1 MEFCTVF
8 DKSYLSKA
16 LTLYRSIEKMGIKTH
31 ALCLDSESYHKVKSL
46 CIENFT
52 PYYLLDIE
60 KDDPDL
66 LILKTKETKSMFG
79 DQYSRYVWAL
89 TPYFCNY
96 ILNKT
101 NSEELIYIDSDIY
114 FYAGIEEIV
123 KEVEGYSVGIVT
135 HRTLHHINNETDS
148 GKYNVG
154 IVYFRKDQ
162 YGLDCSSFWKSLLM
176 DPDNQYS
183 EKYGKCGDQKY
194 LELFEI
200 KFPQKVKVI
209 DDLVGHGAPWCF
221 HSYTYLEKYKISWLD
236 KIQPLIFNHFSHFT
250 NDINSWSSSYKGEW
264 FPENVNNFVRE
275 YYEDYHQEI
284 NKTIKIFDL

>member
-8 DKSYLSKA
+8 DKSYLPKA
-16 LTLYRSIEKMGIKTH
+16 LTLYRSIEKTGIKTH
-31 ALCLDSESYHKVKSL
+31 ALCLDIEAYHKVKSL
-46 CIENFT
+46 AIGNFI

-60 KDDPDL
+60 NDDPG
-66 LILKTKETKSMFG
+66 LITLKKKETKSMFG

-101 NSEELIYIDSDIY
+101 DSEELIYIDSDIY
-114 FYAGIEEIV
+114 FYSGIGEIT

-162 YGLDCSSFWKSLLM
+162 YGLDYLSLDIEGMELSIEGVSF
-176 DPDNQYS
+176 
-183 EKYGKCGDQKY
+183 
-194 LELFEI
+194 
-200 KFPQKVKVI
+200 
-209 DDLVGHGAPWCF
+209 
-221 HSYTYLEKYKISWLD
+221 
-236 KIQPLIFNHFSHFT
+236 
-250 NDINSWSSSYKGEW
+250 
-264 FPENVNNFVRE
+264 
-275 YYEDYHQEI
+275 
-284 NKTIKIFDL
+284 